1 MDATIIPLCAKVF
14 DWAKFRQY
22 KGAMKIHMVLDYQG
36 CIPYFASITDG
47 KVHESKMA
55 KLVHFPA
62 GSVVVFDRGYLDYK
76 WLHDLDS
83 RNIYFVTRAKDN
95 MNYQVSTAY
104 ETDTESGF
112 MHDDNIQL
120 IGQKSRGDYPYTLRR
135 VEYID
140 PKTGQELVF
149 LTNNKGLRIKSFV
162 GTSENAV
169 KIQIWTSLIAIILLK
184 ALQQMAKYKWH
195 LSNLINALR
204 LHLFA
209 KIALYQFIDNPFEKN
224 SQLEQENIQL
234 SLFT

>member
-1 MDATIIPLCAKVF
+1 
-14 DWAKFRQY
+14 
-22 KGAMKIHMVLDYQG
+22 MVLDYQG
-36 CIPYFASITDG
+36 CIPHFASITDG

-62 GSVVVFDRGYLDYK
+62 GSVVVFDRGYVDYK

-95 MNYQVSTAY
+95 MNYEVTTAY
-104 ETDTESGF
+104 ETDSESGF
-112 MHDDNIQL
+112 VYDDNIKL
-120 IGQKSRGDYPYTLRR
+120 IGQKSSSNYPHTLRR

-140 PKTGQELVF
+140 PATGQELVF
-149 LTNNKGLRIKSFV
+149 LTNHKQWTAATVAELYKERWNIEVFFKHIKSHLRIKSFV

-169 KIQIWTSLIAIILLK
+169 KIQIWTSLIAIVLLK

-209 KIALYQFIDNPFEKN
+209 KIELNQFINKPFEKN
-224 SQLEQENIQL
+224 THWEPENIQL

>member
-1 MDATIIPLCAKVF
+1 
-14 DWAKFRQY
+14 
-22 KGAMKIHMVLDYQG
+22 
-36 CIPYFASITDG
+36 
-47 KVHESKMA
+47 
-55 KLVHFPA
+55 
-62 GSVVVFDRGYLDYK
+62 
-76 WLHDLDS
+76 
-83 RNIYFVTRAKDN
+83 

-149 LTNNKGLRIKSFV
+149 LTNNKGWTAATVAELYKERWNIEVFFKHIKTHLRIKSFV

-184 ALQQMAKYKWH
+184 APQQMAKYKWH

-209 KIALYQFIDNPFEKN
+209 KIALYQFIDKPFEKN